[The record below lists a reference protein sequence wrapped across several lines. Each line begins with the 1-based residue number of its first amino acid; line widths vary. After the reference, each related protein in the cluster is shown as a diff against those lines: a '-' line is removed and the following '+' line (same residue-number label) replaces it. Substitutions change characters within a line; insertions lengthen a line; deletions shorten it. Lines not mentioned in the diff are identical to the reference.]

1 MSLDTKVTEE
11 RDADHSRLEIL
22 ESQFSSKMYHY
33 CREIIF
39 MLGIMFTTYA
49 AFQTAPPKTSKSPT
63 PVPFFP
69 QTSLVA
75 DFYQG
80 HIGPPFE
87 RVAGSDIS
95 FVMYYAPWDAE
106 SQATRSQFK
115 LVAQYYYKQVYF
127 AAINCWQPLGECK
140 QQFAKV
146 QHFPVLIVYTQLT
159 KGIQY
164 KGVKEATHMIHFLSS
179 VLHSVERIDSVNDI
193 VQLMNFHDVVTH
205 SELMLPRN
213 AQALRNIAPV
223 DHFGIRRNYF
233 IELQHRRLL
242 VAKMCQVSPLR
253 RRGSLF

>member
-1 MSLDTKVTEE
+1 MGQFPLRE
-11 RDADHSRLEIL
+11 RPIPLE
-22 ESQFSSKMYHY
+22 F
-33 CREIIF
+33 R
-39 MLGIMFTTYA
+39 
-49 AFQTAPPKTSKSPT
+49 PPKTSKSPT

-213 AQALRNIAPV
+213 AQASRNIAPV
-223 DHFGIRRNYF
+223 DHFGI
-233 IELQHRRLL
+233 
-242 VAKMCQVSPLR
+242 VSIFT
-253 RRGSLF
+253 S